1 MKALTYGSR
10 LRNVRG
16 MEAYAAAVTHGLV
29 DRVRASQLPPPSERA
44 RIRQS
49 SGASLRDFA
58 DELGVSPMTVLR
70 WEQGKSRPRMRRAI
84 AYRRLLDA
92 VKEVAA

>member
-1 MKALTYGSR
+1 
-10 LRNVRG
+10 
-16 MEAYAAAVTHGLV
+16 METYAAAAAHGLA
-29 DRVRASQLPPPSERA
+29 DRVRASQLPPPPERVK
-44 RIRQS
+44 IRQE

-70 WEQGKSRPRMRRAI
+70 WETGKSKPRMRRAI

-92 VKEVAA
+92 VREAAA